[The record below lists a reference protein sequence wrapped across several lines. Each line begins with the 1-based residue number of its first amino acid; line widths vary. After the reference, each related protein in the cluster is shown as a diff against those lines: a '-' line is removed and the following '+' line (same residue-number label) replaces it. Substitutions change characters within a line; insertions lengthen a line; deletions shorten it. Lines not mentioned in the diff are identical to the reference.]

1 MTGILRLADGI
12 KAELEQLLPE
22 QRKTQRGK
30 LSLLVATMLDAR
42 SANLMD
48 RRCLWTHGHALSVD
62 RPLSGQSAGRSRQSH
77 GAVRPTG
84 FGTPCRRR

>member
-1 MTGILRLADGI
+1 MTSILRLADGI

-48 RRCLWTHGHALSVD
+48 RRCLWTH
-62 RPLSGQSAGRSRQSH
+62 
-77 GAVRPTG
+77 
-84 FGTPCRRR
+84 

>member
-48 RRCLWTHGHALSVD
+48 RRCLW
-62 RPLSGQSAGRSRQSH
+62 
-77 GAVRPTG
+77 RPTARG
-84 FGTPCRRR
+84 L

>member
-1 MTGILRLADGI
+1 VWFKDAAFGGARTRAMTGIECLADGI

-22 QRKTQRGK
+22 QRQTQRGK

-48 RRCLWTHGHALSVD
+48 RRCRWKRTARGL
-62 RPLSGQSAGRSRQSH
+62 
-77 GAVRPTG
+77 
-84 FGTPCRRR
+84 

>member
-1 MTGILRLADGI
+1 MTGIECLADSI

-30 LSLLVATMLDAR
+30 LSLLVATMLAAR

-48 RRCLWTHGHALSVD
+48 RRCLW
-62 RPLSGQSAGRSRQSH
+62 
-77 GAVRPTG
+77 RPTARG
-84 FGTPCRRR
+84 L